1 MISSRHH
8 MVMLVIAA
16 IAVAVTSMALPAA
29 VAQAQPVPVATALPD
44 SYADVA
50 DHAVAAA
57 SIIDAEVRKVR
68 EVDAARAVGV
78 PPHLIRLYVEARVNT
93 VIYGRNPVAA
103 RIAYITDQPRL
114 ANGRAPRL
122 KGQRVLL
129 FARPVTTANQVQLV
143 VPGAQLGWTAQRDG
157 YARAIATEL
166 AAGDVPPAITGIA
179 QAFHVPGTV
188 PGESETQLFLRTDNG
203 QPVSLTVLRRP
214 GQAPRWAVAFGEIL
228 DESAS
233 VPSPYTLGW
242 YRLTCGLPASLPNAS
257 VATLSAEHLRA
268 TIADY
273 QFVRD
278 RVGMCDRTQRPG
290 A

>member
-1 MISSRHH
+1 MWWRNVIVTLAIWSA
-8 MVMLVIAA
+8 LVS
-16 IAVAVTSMALPAA
+16 VASLLVGTDTL
-29 VAQAQPVPVATALPD
+29 QAQPAAPLPAVPD

-50 DHAVAAA
+50 DHAVSAA

-68 EVDAARAVGV
+68 EVEAARAVGV

-103 RIAYITDQPRL
+103 RIAYITDQPRQP
-114 ANGRAPRL
+114 NGRAPRL

-143 VPGAQLGWTAQRDG
+143 VPRAQLGWTAQRDG
-157 YARAIATEL
+157 YARAIAAEL
-166 AAGDVPPAITGIA
+166 ASGTVPPEITGVT

-188 PGESETQLFLRTDNG
+188 PGESETQMFLRTGND

-233 VPSPYTLGW
+233 VPAPYTLGW
-242 YRLTCGLPASLPNAS
+242 YRLTCGLPATLPNAS
-257 VATLSAEHLRA
+257 VAGLSADALRA
-268 TIADY
+268 TMADY
-273 QFVRD
+273 AFVRQ
-278 RVGMCDRTQRPG
+278 RVGLCDRTQVPPG
-290 A
+290 